1 MYLHICIYSEI
12 HFVYGKYCTFFLYSA
27 WYSTCTFLYLYFQV
41 NSKDSRT
48 DLRNND
54 PTDKQLVIERNT
66 PTEITKDYR
75 KTDVQCNQKP
85 HIENKDSKLNVHF
98 SKPRESLQSCTEFIN
113 QTELDKTN
121 SQSTCFLESDSSL
134 DKPNEHK
141 NSTETTQETVVVQYL
156 SCHSS
161 SPHAADQKQSS
172 IDISAAQDPRS
183 ESTPTELDIQLE
195 DSISPDTTPIRTEFL
210 SDDCSQSSST
220 LAESNV
226 LLEERTH
233 LDSVP
238 DESSIVFISPPGHE
252 YIQTMPIYNDSGPDV
267 EEKILVDTQL
277 RSSVALTEESPGV
290 PAMISSA
297 VSSDISF
304 LVSCVKSPVMSTGV
318 SNVVTCEVSNKMSS
332 SNLEDGEHFKTT
344 RGNFQPFTNFCHK
357 TQEYLGLIIVAMYSE
372 LLIVA

>member
-1 MYLHICIYSEI
+1 MFLLRSLVSLVHFFCTQLGTVHVHLH
-12 HFVYGKYCTFFLYSA
+12 
-27 WYSTCTFLYLYFQV
+27 FQV

-48 DLRNND
+48 DLRDND

-66 PTEITKDYR
+66 PAEITKDYR
-75 KTDVQCNQKP
+75 KTDVQCNQKL
-85 HIENKDSKLNVHF
+85 HIENKDCELNIHC
-98 SKPRESLQSCTEFIN
+98 SKPCESLQSCTEFIN
-113 QTELDKTN
+113 QTELDQTN
-121 SQSTCFLESDSSL
+121 SLSTCFLESADSSL
-134 DKPNEHK
+134 DKPNEFK
-141 NSTETTQETVVVQYL
+141 NSTETTQETVVVQHL

-172 IDISAAQDPRS
+172 IDTCISAEQDPRS

-195 DSISPDTTPIRTEFL
+195 DNISPDTTPIRTEFL
-210 SDDCSQSSST
+210 SDGCSQSSST

-226 LLEERTH
+226 LLKESTY

-238 DESSIVFISPPGHE
+238 VDESSIVLIPPPNPE
-252 YIQTMPIYNDSGPDV
+252 YIQTMPIYNDNGPDV

-290 PAMISSA
+290 QAMISSA

-318 SNVVTCEVSNKMSS
+318 SNVVSCEVSNKVSS

-344 RGNFQPFTNFCHK
+344 RGNFQAFTDFCHK
-357 TQEYLGLIIVAMYSE
+357 SI
-372 LLIVA
+372 